1 MSDTP
6 DYRDDLIDTQ
16 RKLIAAQEA
25 TIATLRMMLTACQRQ
40 VKGTQETTP
49 RKDVQA

>member
-1 MSDTP
+1 MTTTP

-25 TIATLRMMLTACQRQ
+25 TIATLRMMLAACQRQ
-40 VKGTQETTP
+40 VKAQETP